1 MLMPSTV
8 SRGGRRKESFGL
20 GEDEGL
26 IRNPEQ
32 NIQTVKDIR
41 NINPR
46 TAYQTKLRTGK
57 S

>member
-1 MLMPSTV
+1 MLMLSTV
-8 SRGGRRKESFGL
+8 SRRGRSKESFRL
-20 GEDEGL
+20 GKDEGL

-46 TAYQTKLRTGK
+46 TAYQRKLRTGK

>member
-8 SRGGRRKESFGL
+8 SHRGKRKESFGL

-26 IRNPEQ
+26 IRNTEQ
-32 NIQTVKDIR
+32 NIQTAKDIR
-41 NINPR
+41 NFNPR
-46 TAYQTKLRTGK
+46 TAYRTKLRTGK

>member
-1 MLMPSTV
+1 MLMLSTV

-46 TAYQTKLRTGK
+46 TAYQRKLRTGK

>member
-8 SRGGRRKESFGL
+8 SHGGRRKESFGL

>member
-1 MLMPSTV
+1 MLMLSTV
-8 SRGGRRKESFGL
+8 SCGGRSKESFGL
-20 GEDEGL
+20 GKDEGL

-46 TAYQTKLRTGK
+46 TAYQRKLRTGK

>member
-32 NIQTVKDIR
+32 NTQTAKDIR
-41 NINPR
+41 NINLR
-46 TAYQTKLRTGK
+46 TAYQTMLRTGK